1 MALGK
6 LLLDETGTIDA
17 VRELSN
23 DEHGVKS
30 EILLTLKGTIRDVEE
45 TTKWTYTALARPD
58 GSIHGEGTAVMT
70 TVDGE
75 LLSVTGRGVAR
86 AAGEGE
92 STHFVTMLYVHTDA
106 PRFADLN
113 HVGLVGEYDVAPD
126 GTAVNKCWEWK

>member
-1 MALGK
+1 MALGS
-6 LLLDETGTIDA
+6 LILDETGTVDA

-23 DEHGVKS
+23 DEHGIKN
-30 EILLTLKGTIRDVEE
+30 EISLTLKGTIRGVEE

-58 GSIHGEGTAVMT
+58 GSVYGDGTAVMT

-75 LLSVTGRGVAR
+75 VLTVTGRGAAK
-86 AAGEGE
+86 AAGEDG
-92 STHFVTMLYVHTDA
+92 STHFATMLFVHTDA